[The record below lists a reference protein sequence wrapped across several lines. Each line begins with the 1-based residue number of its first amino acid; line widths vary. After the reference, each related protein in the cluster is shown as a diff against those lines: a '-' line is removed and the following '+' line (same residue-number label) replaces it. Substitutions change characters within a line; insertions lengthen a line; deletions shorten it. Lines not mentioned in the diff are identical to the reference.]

1 MTPKISP
8 EKTTSPSELMEAQR
22 LTIGDLVVFQR
33 RARRGVVSA
42 QMALAN
48 MRQNRDRRA
57 VQIRSSF
64 KLIEGGKPSA

>member
-1 MTPKISP
+1 
-8 EKTTSPSELMEAQR
+8 MEAQR